1 MIIRN
6 LLIALAGCALL
17 ALAFVG
23 FLVPILPGF
32 LFLIP
37 ALLCF
42 VAVSP
47 ALGRWLDRNPVWRTG
62 HAKWRRG
69 AGLPLGR
76 RIKLMFWLGADASL
90 RAAHSALSS
99 RYQPAPRR

>member
-1 MIIRN
+1 MIIRK
-6 LLIALAGCALL
+6 LLTALAGCALL
-17 ALAFVG
+17 AFAFVG
-23 FLVPILPGF
+23 FLVPILPG
-32 LFLIP
+32 LVFLIP

-42 VAVSP
+42 VAISP

-90 RAAHSALSS
+90 RAARSALSS
-99 RYQPAPRR
+99 RNQPAPHH